1 MQPDDKPP
9 PYSEVSPPGQEYHPE
24 MQGAPVTSQPA
35 PQQYSAAQGAPGQ
48 PPYAPGHG
56 NPAQAPYYP
65 GVPPHS
71 AGQEGMFVADQ
82 SRVPLMSPAPGPGGS
97 YGSVTYVTQMPAHEV
112 IIVGGC
118 PACRIGVL
126 EDDYSCLGIFCA
138 IFFFPLG
145 ILCCLATRQ
154 RRCPNCGAIFG

>member
-1 MQPDDKPP
+1 MNPDDKPP
-9 PYSEVSPPGQEYHPE
+9 PYSEVYPHGQEYQPQ
-24 MQGAPVTSQPA
+24 MQGPPVTRQPVQMTA
-35 PQQYSAAQGAPGQ
+35 GGAPL
-48 PPYAPGHG
+48 
-56 NPAQAPYYP
+56 
-65 GVPPHS
+65 S
-71 AGQEGMFVADQ
+71 ADD
-82 SRVPLMSPAPGPGGS
+82 RVPLTGGPPTS
-97 YGSVTYVTQMPAHEV
+97 YGSVTYVTTHTVPAHEV

-126 EDDYSCLGIFCA
+126 EDDFSCLGIFCA